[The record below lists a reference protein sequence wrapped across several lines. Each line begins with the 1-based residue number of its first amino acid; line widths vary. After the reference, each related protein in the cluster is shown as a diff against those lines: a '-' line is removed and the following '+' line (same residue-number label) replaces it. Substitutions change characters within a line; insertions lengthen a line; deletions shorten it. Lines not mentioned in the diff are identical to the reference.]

1 MSLAGGTRPSMSA
14 ETQDFTPEYTNLV
27 RLLQGAVARNGNRP
41 LFGVRHDD
49 GWKWTSYREFGELV
63 DRFRGGLAS
72 LGVERGDRVAVI
84 ANNRLEWAVGAH
96 AVFSIGASYV
106 PMYEAQIDK
115 DWEFILRDSAAKVC
129 LVANA
134 AIEKRVRHF
143 SWNLPALTHVV
154 NFEGPASDSE
164 SYAALMAYGAK
175 HPALAVVPDDSDV
188 ASFIYTSGTTGNPK
202 GVLLSHFNLASNVSA
217 ILTDVEF
224 QNDDRGVA
232 FLPWAHVY
240 GGCVELNSMIGAG
253 CSTAICGDPLKLG
266 QYLPEV
272 KPTILCAV
280 PRVYNRIYDGVMK
293 AMAERPPAVQWLFKT
308 AMAAK
313 DKRRRHQSLSIAET
327 LALKAAEKVVFPK
340 IRAAFG
346 GNLRYACSGAA
357 ALSRDVA
364 EFIDNIG
371 IEVYEGYGMTEGSG
385 VTTANPRGKARLGS
399 VGKVIP
405 GVRIVID
412 KTVLGG
418 APDEGEIILYGNG
431 VMRGYHNLDEVTR
444 QSMTE
449 DGGLRTGDL
458 GKLDDDGYLYITG
471 RVKELYKLENGK
483 YVAPVPLEEKLLLSP
498 FILQCMIFGANRPHN
513 TALIIPD
520 MMALRA
526 WAKTQGI
533 DSDDETL
540 LTLPKVRTLLE
551 GEVDKYSKDFKGFER
566 IKDFVIDTEE
576 LTMQNGLL
584 TPTLKVKR
592 NRVVAKY
599 GPVFDSLYP
608 PAPSERPEPRSSYIR
623 ELRPAPTVR
632 SV

>member
-1 MSLAGGTRPSMSA
+1 MSA

-27 RLLQGAVARNGNRP
+27 RLLQSAIARHSNGP
-41 LFGVRHDD
+41 LFGVRADD
-49 GWKWTSYREFGELV
+49 GWKWTTYREFGAMV
-63 DRFRGGLAS
+63 DRFRGGLSS

-84 ANNRLEWAVGAH
+84 SNNRLEWAVGAH
-96 AVFSIGASYV
+96 AVYSLAATYV
-106 PMYEAQIDK
+106 PMYEAQLDK
-115 DWEFILRDSAAKVC
+115 DWEYILRDSSAKVC
-129 LVANA
+129 FVANA
-134 AIEKRVRHF
+134 AIEKRVKHF
-143 SWNLPALTHVV
+143 SWSLPALTHVV
-154 NFEGPASDSE
+154 NLEGPASDSD
-164 SYAALMAYGAK
+164 SYAALVAYGSS
-175 HPALAVVPDDSDV
+175 HPAAAVVPDDSEI
-188 ASFIYTSGTTGNPK
+188 ACFIYTSGTTGNPK
-202 GVLLSHFNLASNVSA
+202 GVRLSHFNLASNVSA
-217 ILTDVEF
+217 LLTDVEF
-224 QNDDRGVA
+224 MAEDRGIS

-240 GGCVELNSMIGAG
+240 GGCVELHSMIGAG
-253 CSTAICGDPLKLG
+253 CSTAICGDANKLG

-293 AMAERPPAVQWLFKT
+293 TMASKPPAVQWLFKT
-308 AMAAK
+308 AMTAK
-313 DKRRRHQSLSIAET
+313 DKRRRSQPLSIREKV
-327 LALKAAEKVVFPK
+327 ALRAAERVVFPK
-340 IRAAFG
+340 ILAAFG

-357 ALSRDVA
+357 ALSREVA

-371 IEVYEGYGMTEGSG
+371 IAVYEGYGMTEGSG

-399 VGKVIP
+399 VGKPIP

-412 KTVLGG
+412 KSVLGG
-418 APDEGEIILYGNG
+418 GPDEGEIILYGNG

-458 GKLDDDGYLYITG
+458 GRLDADGYLYITG
-471 RVKELYKLENGK
+471 RVKELYKLENGR

-498 FILQCMIFGANRPHN
+498 YILQCVVFGADRPHN

-520 MMALRA
+520 MTALRG

-533 DSDDETL
+533 DCGDEAL
-540 LTLPKVRTLLE
+540 LTHPKVRTLLE
-551 GEVDKYSKDFKGFER
+551 GEVDKYSKEFKGFER

-576 LTMQNGLL
+576 LTQQNGLL
-584 TPTLKVKR
+584 TPTLKLKR
-592 NRVVAKY
+592 SKVVAKY

-608 PAPSERPEPRSSYIR
+608 APPSERPEPRSSYIR
-623 ELRPAPTVR
+623 ELRPSSTAR